1 MTRLT
6 KAYLSRDRVS
16 NGPNPPFDYK
26 DAGKKKLAKSVTVG
40 RNGDPIAVSLTQLS
54 ADGGT
59 LYITQTSR
67 GQPESA
73 VAEIAYPGKG

>member
-1 MTRLT
+1 
-6 KAYLSRDRVS
+6 
-16 NGPNPPFDYK
+16 
-26 DAGKKKLAKSVTVG
+26 VTVG

-54 ADGGT
+54 ADGGK

-73 VAEIAYPGKG
+73 VEEIAYPGKG